1 MPHRSTLTRVQ
12 ALPALLGPGP
22 WTRAQLLAAGWS
34 AGQVERALGSG
45 VLRRIRRGL
54 FHSTLEPLPA
64 ANGIEGLRGILDRLH
79 PRAALSHDT
88 AGNLRSLWVPWPER
102 PGVHVTVAG
111 QAERTDNGL
120 TIHGSRLPEE
130 LVGDLDGLRVTSPA
144 RTAMDLGRGRSLPEA
159 LVALDGAARH
169 LLGAQDDQVARRI
182 RRRELPPVMI
192 DDAKA
197 LLESAYASVW
207 SWPGT
212 RVLRQ
217 ALDLLDPASESPLES
232 RSRGWFLLGELPPPR
247 IAWPVRGASG
257 RLYYADF
264 LWESAGLIGEADG
277 LEKYGATPEEQRRRL
292 RDQRRRQ
299 DDLEAAGWR
308 FVRWVSGEPGSIVT
322 ARVRRALT
330 VPPARRLAG

>member
-1 MPHRSTLTRVQ
+1 MPHRSTLNRVE
-12 ALPALLGPGP
+12 ALPSLLGPGP

-34 AGQVERALGSG
+34 VGQVERAVG
-45 VLRRIRRGL
+45 VGVMRRVRRGL
-54 FHSTLEPLPA
+54 FDSALDPSA
-64 ANGIEGLRGILDRLH
+64 AATGIEGLRGILDRLD
-79 PRAALSHDT
+79 PRAALSHET
-88 AGNLRSLWVPWPER
+88 AGQLHSLWVPWPER
-102 PGVHVTVAG
+102 SGVQVTVAG
-111 QAERTDNGL
+111 QSERTDNGL

-130 LVGDLDGLRVTSPA
+130 FVVRVQGLRVTSPA
-144 RTAMDLGRGRSLPEA
+144 RTAMDLGRGRSLPDA
-159 LVALDGAARH
+159 LIAVDGAARH
-169 LLGAQDDQVARRI
+169 LLGAEDDRVARRI
-182 RRRELPPVMI
+182 RRRELAPAAL

-197 LLESAYASVW
+197 VLESAYASVW

-217 ALDLLDPASESPLES
+217 ALDRLDPASESPLES
-232 RSRGWFLLGELPPPR
+232 RSRGWFVLGELPPPR
-247 IAWPVRGASG
+247 IAWPVQGASG

-277 LEKYGATPEEQRRRL
+277 LEKYGTTPDEQRRRL

-308 FVRWVSGEPGSIVT
+308 FVRWVSGEQGSSVI

-330 VPPARRLAG
+330 AGPARRLAG

>member
-1 MPHRSTLTRVQ
+1 
-12 ALPALLGPGP
+12 LLGV
-22 WTRAQLLAAGWS
+22 GWS
-34 AGQVERALGSG
+34 AGQVERAVGAG
-45 VLRRIRRGL
+45 VVRRVRRGL
-54 FHSTLEPLPA
+54 FDVALEPSPA
-64 ANGIEGLRGILDRLH
+64 ATGIDGLRSILARLH
-79 PRAALSHDT
+79 PRAALSHET
-88 AGNLRSLWVPWPER
+88 AARLRPLWVPWPER
-102 PGVHVTVAG
+102 PGVQVTVAG

-130 LVGDLDGLRVTSPA
+130 LVGLVHGLRVTSPA

-159 LVALDGAARH
+159 LVALDGAARC
-169 LLGAQDDQVARRI
+169 LMGAEDDRVARQI
-182 RRRELPPVMI
+182 RRRELPPGTV

-232 RSRGWFLLGELPPPR
+232 RSRGWFVLGELPPPR

-277 LEKYGATPEEQRRRL
+277 LEKYGVTPEEQRRRL

-308 FVRWVSGEPGSIVT
+308 FVRWVAGEPGPVVT

-330 VPPARRLAG
+330 VRATRRLAG